1 MPAGSGVATT
11 YSSTSDANG
20 VATKILAHFAEAID
34 WSDPEQALDTA
45 GAALSELAADS
56 ALLVEAVEQL
66 AVGQLEPELGGG
78 GAYWFGL
85 ARSEE
90 ADLSIWLRFCP
101 TGCVA
106 SAHTHTSDILALVVA
121 GTFKQKL
128 IGRGGGVASPDL
140 PTKLFVRHERPGQ
153 VFALNTRQEHET
165 SSTAGSLILAA
176 TPAKAIDR
184 DEAASVGGELEG
196 KVERAIR
203 LLQRAARNIF
213 PECTA

>member
-1 MPAGSGVATT
+1 MAAGSGVATAC
-11 YSSTSDANG
+11 SSTPDTNG
-20 VATKILAHFAEAID
+20 VAAKILGHFAEAID

-56 ALLVEAVEQL
+56 ALFLEAIDQL
-66 AVGQLEPELGGG
+66 SVDQLEPELGGG

-106 SAHTHTSDILALVVA
+106 PAHTHMSDILALVVA

-128 IGRGGGVASPDL
+128 IGLGGGVASPES

-165 SSTAGSLILAA
+165 SSTAGSLLLAA
-176 TPAKAIDR
+176 TPAKATDR
-184 DEAASVGGELEG
+184 DGAASVDGELEG
-196 KVERAIR
+196 KAETAIR
-203 LLQRAARNIF
+203 RLQRAARSIF
-213 PECTA
+213 TESTA

>member
-1 MPAGSGVATT
+1 MAVESEVAAT
-11 YSSTSDANG
+11 SSATQDANA
-20 VATKILAHFAEAID
+20 VEATILGHFDEVVD

-45 GAALSELAADS
+45 GAALSGLAS
-56 ALLVEAVEQL
+56 NSTLLTEAIDQL
-66 AVGQLEPELGGG
+66 SVGRLEPELGGG

-106 SAHTHTSDILALVVA
+106 PAHTHMSDILALVVA

-128 IGRGGGVASPDL
+128 IGLGGGVASSGS

-176 TPAKAIDR
+176 TPAKAVDR
-184 DEAASVGGELEG
+184 DGAASVDGELEG
-196 KVERAIR
+196 KAETAIR
-203 LLQRAARNIF
+203 RLQRAARRMF
-213 PECTA
+213 PEGTA